1 MNISKIP
8 TFILAMLALSSCIKD
23 ENFDVVPVIEFQSFV
38 SFQNEFNA
46 TDSAIFIFSFQDGD
60 GDIGSSDSTNFN
72 CFLTYQEKNGAEIT
86 NFPNIEP
93 RTYRL
98 PSLTPNA
105 KDKNIEG
112 EISLTLKPAPIFNI
126 ATDSAYRYSCYITDR
141 AGNESNT
148 ITSPWILK

>member
-8 TFILAMLALSSCIKD
+8 TFILVVLTLISCIKD
-23 ENFDVVPVIEFQSFV
+23 EDFDVVPVIEFQSFML
-38 SFQNEFNA
+38 FKNEINT
-46 TDSAIFIFSFQDGD
+46 TDSAVFTFSFQDGD
-60 GDIGSSDSTNFN
+60 GDLGSSDSTDFN
-72 CFLTYQEKNGAEIT
+72 CFLTYQEKNGDGVTE
-86 NFPNIEP
+86 FPSIEP

-105 KDKNIEG
+105 KDQNIEG

-126 ATDSAYRYSCYITDR
+126 ATDSAYRYSCYIKDR

-148 ITSPWILK
+148 ITSPWTSK